1 VLSWLLHTVS
11 NDIPSG
17 HFHKGVLQMSTM
29 LREHQVLT
37 ELSVH
42 SQLWHWDWFWNA
54 NGFRYQTSHQKEM
67 NGRHTREPE
76 PDWICDVFR
85 IERV

>member
-1 VLSWLLHTVS
+1 MESEQNQDKNSKPMYLVKTHNQDTFVKMLHLSSFVLSWLLHTVS
-11 NDIPSG
+11 NDIPPG

-42 SQLWHWDWFWNA
+42 SQL
-54 NGFRYQTSHQKEM
+54 
-67 NGRHTREPE
+67 
-76 PDWICDVFR
+76 
-85 IERV
+85 